1 MNTKL
6 KAIVDSIDFYQA
18 TYPEDACVLI
28 FDNEKVIAYK
38 RGKQVDLKIN
48 VGETAEMHKH
58 TTSVRAMKS
67 GKFLREERGAE
78 LFGFA
83 YIASA
88 VPIYEGGKVIGVV
101 TGVISNDRVHNIRTV
116 GTELTG
122 AVQQMSATTEELA
135 HASTD
140 VSKSIEDL
148 SKFTD
153 TMNNDI
159 QQINAIVNAVKGIAS
174 KSKILGLNA
183 SIEAARSGVHGRG
196 FAVVANEIQKMAQN
210 STESA
215 ESIAKELE
223 NIKKAINYVNE
234 STMQIASFTEEY
246 TASMHEMSASYTSI
260 NRIGDQLME
269 LSEIDK

>member
-6 KAIVDSIDFYQA
+6 KAIIDSIDFYQA

-48 VGETAEMHKH
+48 VGETVEMHKN

-67 GKFLREERGAE
+67 GKCLREERGPE

-88 VPIYEGGKVIGVV
+88 VPVYDGGKVVGVV
-101 TGVISNDRVHNIRTV
+101 TGVISNDRVNNIRIV

-122 AVQQMSATTEELA
+122 AVQQISATTEELA

-140 VSKSIEDL
+140 VSKNIEDL
-148 SKFTD
+148 SVFTD

-159 QQINAIVNAVKGIAS
+159 QQINVIVNAVKDIAS

-183 SIEAARSGVHGRG
+183 SIEAARSGIHGRG
-196 FAVVANEIQKMAQN
+196 FAVVANEIQKMAQD
-210 STESA
+210 SKESA

-223 NIKKAINYVNE
+223 NIKKAITYVNE
-234 STMQIASFTEEY
+234 FTTRIAAFTEEY
-246 TASMHEMSASYTSI
+246 TASMHEMSASYTRI

>member
-6 KAIVDSIDFYQA
+6 KAVVDSIDFYQA

-28 FDNEKVIAYK
+28 FDTEKVVAYK
-38 RGKQVDLKIN
+38 SGRQVDLKIN
-48 VGETAEMHKH
+48 VGETVEMHKN

-78 LFGFA
+78 LFGFS

-88 VPIYEGGKVIGVV
+88 VPIYDDGRIVGVV
-101 TGVISNDRVHNIRTV
+101 TGVISNERVHNIRTV
-116 GTELTG
+116 GMELTG
-122 AVQQMSATTEELA
+122 AVQQMSANTEELA

-148 SKFTD
+148 SRFAD

-159 QQINAIVNAVKGIAS
+159 QQINAIVNAVKEIAS

-183 SIEAARSGVHGRG
+183 SIEAARSGIHGKG

-210 STESA
+210 SIESA
-215 ESIAKELE
+215 EIIAKELE
-223 NIKKAINYVNE
+223 NIKKAITYVNE
-234 STMQIASFTEEY
+234 STTRIAAFTEEY
-246 TASMHEMSASYTSI
+246 TASMHEMSASYTRI

-269 LSEIDK
+269 LSEIHK

>member
-6 KAIVDSIDFYQA
+6 KAVVDSIDFYQA

-28 FDNEKVIAYK
+28 FDTEKVVAYK
-38 RGKQVDLKIN
+38 RGRQVDLKIN
-48 VGETAEMHKH
+48 VGETVEMHKN
-58 TTSVRAMKS
+58 TTSVRALKS

-88 VPIYEGGKVIGVV
+88 VPIYDGGKIVGVV
-101 TGVISNDRVHNIRTV
+101 TGVISNERVHNIRTV
-116 GTELTG
+116 GIELTG

-148 SKFTD
+148 SIFTD
-153 TMNNDI
+153 TMSNDI
-159 QQINAIVNAVKGIAS
+159 QQINIIVNAVKDIAS

-183 SIEAARSGVHGRG
+183 SIEAARSGIHGKG

-223 NIKKAINYVNE
+223 NIKKAITYVNE
-234 STMQIASFTEEY
+234 STTRIAAFTEEY
-246 TASMHEMSASYTSI
+246 TASMHEMSASYTRI

>member
-6 KAIVDSIDFYQA
+6 KAVIDSMDFYQA
-18 TYPEDACVLI
+18 TYPEDACVLV
-28 FDNEKVIAYK
+28 FDHEKVIAYK

-48 VGETAEMHKH
+48 IGETVEMHRH
-58 TTSVRAMKS
+58 TTSIRAMKS
-67 GKFLREERGAE
+67 GKSLREERGAE

-88 VPIYEGGKVIGVV
+88 VPIYDGGKMVGVV
-101 TGVISNDRVHNIRTV
+101 TGVISNERVHNIRTV
-116 GTELTG
+116 GTELTS
-122 AVQQMSATTEELA
+122 AVQQIAATTEELA

-148 SKFTD
+148 SIFTD

-159 QQINAIVNAVKGIAS
+159 QQINVIVNAVKNIAS

-183 SIEAARSGVHGRG
+183 SIEAARSGIHGKG
-196 FAVVANEIQKMAQN
+196 FAVVANEIQKMAEN

-223 NIKKAINYVNE
+223 NIKKAITYVNE
-234 STMQIASFTEEY
+234 FTTRIATFTEEY
-246 TASMHEMSASYTSI
+246 TTSMHEMSASYTRI
-260 NRIGDQLME
+260 NHMGGQLME